1 MALADLVTVIRTD
14 LADPEGERF
23 SDEVL
28 SRCIL
33 KSVPSV
39 ARDLGLEMSISGSEI
54 LNCPPQGE
62 SLEMLIL
69 AARIE
74 ACRYMRVA
82 TANAF
87 SFSSGDKRVDK
98 TSQPEQWA
106 KLESDLIEEY
116 KQRLHDMSLSGSL
129 EDDYIITP
137 RDVRPVIFEQG
148 VDLIDIPVIY
158 REGDDFIDITSF

>member
-1 MALADLVTVIRTD
+1 MNLADLVISLRTD
-14 LADPEGERF
+14 LADPDKERF

-33 KSVPSV
+33 KSVPAV
-39 ARDLGLEMSISGSEI
+39 ARDLGLEMSISGSDI
-54 LNCPPQGE
+54 LNCPSQGE
-62 SLEMLIL
+62 DLEMLIL

-74 ACRYMRVA
+74 ACRFMRAA
-82 TANAF
+82 TASAF

-116 KQRLHDMSLSGSL
+116 QQRLHDMGLSGL
-129 EDDYIITP
+129 MEDDYIITP
-137 RDVRPVIFEQG
+137 HDIHAAIYEQG
-148 VDLIDIPVIY
+148 VHQCRNHSY
-158 REGDDFIDITSF
+158 HNTSRHRR